1 MNADGT
7 DRQQLTFNSEEE
19 RAPAWSP
26 DGTKILYAC
35 RALWLG
41 SGNDFE
47 ICIMNADGSDQ
58 HALTNNTI
66 PDLTPIGHP
75 MGRRS
80 SSTGLSAPENIN
92 QLFRMNA
99 DGTNIEQL
107 TTPPGHNLFANPG
120 LSRSVGRDQT
130 RVISEAPLR

>member
-47 ICIMNADGSDQ
+47 LCIMNADGSDQ
-58 HALTNNTI
+58 HAITNNTT
-66 PDLTPIGHP
+66 PDLTPNWSPDGSQIVFHRPVGA
-75 MGRRS
+75 G
-80 SSTGLSAPENIN
+80 NIN

-99 DGTNIEQL
+99 DGTNIEQM

-120 LSRSVGRDQT
+120 WITAR
-130 RVISEAPLR
+130 